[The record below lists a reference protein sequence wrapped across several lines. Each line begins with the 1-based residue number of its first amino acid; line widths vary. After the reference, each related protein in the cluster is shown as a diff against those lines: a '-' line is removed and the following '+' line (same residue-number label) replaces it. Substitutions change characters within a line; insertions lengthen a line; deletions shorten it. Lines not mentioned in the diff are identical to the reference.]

1 MSPVAAISAGR
12 SIVTIGVIVSVVCQ
26 ESVMRP
32 AGLMMDLRAVT
43 VVGVKPRLAD
53 VVVVRLW
60 YG

>member
-1 MSPVAAISAGR
+1 M
-12 SIVTIGVIVSVVCQ
+12 TIGVIVSVVCQ